1 MDPEDLKELTELIES
16 RFGRLR
22 CEVRAV
28 NTQFDKLIAKMDK
41 MIANMDATNAR
52 IKWPPPR
59 KRRCT

>member
-1 MDPEDLKELTELIES
+1 MDPADLKELADLIE
-16 RFGRLR
+16 RLR
-22 CEVRAV
+22 REIREVHG
-28 NTQFDKLIAKMDK
+28 QFDKLIAKMDK